1 MTRAQPFANTDVS
14 NIHSKRRR
22 AGFEFQQKKKSS
34 KTMKNFRRKVITD
47 IKLQIREKEKNINKK
62 DRYIITITNDI
73 DIFSDLTFALLV

>member
-1 MTRAQPFANTDVS
+1 
-14 NIHSKRRR
+14 
-22 AGFEFQQKKKSS
+22 
-34 KTMKNFRRKVITD
+34 MKNFRRKVITD